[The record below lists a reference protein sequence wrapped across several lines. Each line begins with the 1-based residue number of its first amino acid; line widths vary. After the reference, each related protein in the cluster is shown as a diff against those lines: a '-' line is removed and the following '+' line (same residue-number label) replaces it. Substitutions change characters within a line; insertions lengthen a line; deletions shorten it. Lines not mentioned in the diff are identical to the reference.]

1 VYFNGHDDLASLM
14 LKECSLGVIWPW
26 GDADFVNGLPCLS
39 ESVDGD
45 AVIGEALAKSKA
57 FPGVLG
63 VFEAEPKEANAP
75 EPSPNADLAPGDA
88 VVPVFTGKMPL
99 KAAFLA
105 VVDMSWDRFEVA
117 KRRG

>member
-1 VYFNGHDDLASLM
+1 MF
-14 LKECSLGVIWPW
+14 KRCSLGVTWLG
-26 GDADFVNGLPCLS
+26 GDADFAKRLPCLS

-105 VVDMSWDRFEVA
+105 GVDMS
-117 KRRG
+117 